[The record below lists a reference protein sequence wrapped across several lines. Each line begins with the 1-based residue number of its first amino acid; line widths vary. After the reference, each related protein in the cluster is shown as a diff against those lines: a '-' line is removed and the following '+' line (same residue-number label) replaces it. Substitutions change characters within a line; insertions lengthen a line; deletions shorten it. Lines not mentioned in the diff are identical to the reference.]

1 MILCCIIILKRFQD
15 HSSFPQDIP
24 SVWKGNLPVV
34 VAMACQGMAF
44 SNAVI
49 IHMVICSGP
58 FSALERSHMRTGGY
72 PASKTRSRTNYG
84 LKRWPRRSQN
94 HWELLELHGRAV
106 GTERALSV
114 SRQPRHTA
122 VISNLR
128 ELRAYVVVTLDR
140 NISYHSNG
148 SDLTLKAWI
157 WLPSRSRSGEAGA
170 RTNHCD
176 SD

>member
-1 MILCCIIILKRFQD
+1 M
-15 HSSFPQDIP
+15 
-24 SVWKGNLPVV
+24 G
-34 VAMACQGMAF
+34 
-44 SNAVI
+44 
-49 IHMVICSGP
+49 
-58 FSALERSHMRTGGY
+58 TGGY

-84 LKRWPRRSQN
+84 LKRWRRSPQN
-94 HWELLELHGRAV
+94 HWELLELHGRAE
-106 GTERALSV
+106 GKERRLSM
-114 SRQPRHTA
+114 SQQPRHTA